1 MLPARSPLDLAE
13 LRTIVQRS
21 TRALPFTPAQTG
33 LAAIDE
39 ALGGG
44 LPRRRLTELVGKRS
58 AGRTSFLLAVLA
70 AATQRGEAVA
80 LVDVAGMLDVRSAA
94 AAGLVLERLLWVC
107 PRNLGPGP
115 EDTPPGRQREGEW
128 LRRGLRAAELILAAG
143 GFGLVALDTGEG
155 LPRVADATWLRLA
168 RGAERSA
175 PPGAVLLVASASRA
189 AGSFAAVGLELE
201 RGRVLYSRSHA
212 SLGPDAGEACGERRP
227 EGLSGSMRVNGAP
240 MDVERMPRLAAG
252 AGARSREAPPPLV
265 RGRAVSLKVARSKLG
280 TPPGTVPVT
289 WRLR

>member
-33 LAAIDE
+33 LGAIDE
-39 ALGGG
+39 VLGGG

-58 AGRTSFLLAVLA
+58 AGRTSFLLSVLA

-94 AAGLVLERLLWVC
+94 AAGVVLERLLWVC

-115 EDTPPGRQREGEW
+115 EDTAPGRQRENEW

-143 GFGLVALDTGEG
+143 GFGLVALDAGEA
-155 LPRVADATWLRLA
+155 LPRAADATWLRLA

-175 PPGAVLLVASASRA
+175 PPGAVLLVAAASRS

-201 RGRVLYSRSHA
+201 RGRVL
-212 SLGPDAGEACGERRP
+212 
-227 EGLSGSMRVNGAP
+227 V
-240 MDVERMPRLAAG
+240 DVERVLRPATG
-252 AGARSREAPPPLV
+252 AGQPQAPPPLV
-265 RGRAVSLKVARSKLG
+265 RGRAGSLKVARSKLG
-280 TPPGTVPVT
+280 MPSGTVPVT